1 MSKCILFFILL
12 LSLNVSAQENAV
24 IKASPTRQNTWDE
37 QEPFVNGFAR
47 VLKNNK
53 FSFINKS
60 GKLIAPLQFDGARN
74 YSNHLAAVEKD
85 NQWGFINESGELIV
99 PLKYDIV
106 YDFTETITGVFGNKR
121 WWIIN
126 TKAEVTKA
134 LDVSVFYGFKNGV
147 AKLVKNDRWGT
158 MNVNGEII
166 FDKVQPAAT
175 TNNIVPFKPKT
186 SSVTSGITVCPDNID
201 FEYGS
206 FFNWKC
212 FTGHVDSI
220 GNTNVI
226 TLNPS
231 PPTPNRHTLYNR
243 VMPSA
248 IDPYGLFPTN
258 PPDGSNFALRLGN
271 TLIGGE
277 AEGTTYTIKVPANDS
292 NFSIKYDYAVVF
304 QNPGHTLWSQPRF
317 QVKVFDSAANK
328 YVDCASFEYIS
339 TSNLPGFAQST
350 VDTSVIYKPWST
362 VYLSLRGYA
371 GKTMYLEFKNA
382 DCVRKGHWGYSYI
395 DVEKPCGQSIEMNY
409 DCTAPNITTLKGPPG
424 FQIYNWWDQTFGTL
438 LGTGQQIVLNPGPA
452 INTTIWLEMIPF
464 NDFGCLDTIPVKI
477 DGVFTA
483 DFGMSDTNGICA
495 PHSFTF
501 YNRNLPSTSVTWDF
515 GDGTTGT
522 GDSVT
527 HIYNNVGS
535 YLVKMDVIMAGGCIG
550 TETKLVSV
558 VNPVGSFTYSGGNY
572 CDSQTVRFD
581 AITSF
586 VDSLHWDFGDG
597 TTLVTTQTSVIHTYN
612 KPGVFIPSMIM
623 KSAGGC
629 ETPVPGLDTIK
640 IEMLKVGYA
649 NTDIKIC
656 GSTTVN
662 FTDTSSSYFGISSIL
677 WNFGDGNSGSG
688 ANVSHTYT
696 ATGIYNVRETIT
708 GVSGCSLSTVKPIY
722 VKVNDAPVIAIAGPA
737 SACQT
742 SNITFTSTLQS
753 IDSVNYYYWISS
765 NGYSGTGT
773 SFAVPFSLPGNYT
786 IKLVVRTVNGCYDST
801 SQPIQ
806 IYPTPDVVQLPN
818 QTLCNGSFTTAM
830 NFTGAVPSTIYNW
843 TNTFAGIGIPA
854 SGTGDIAS
862 FQANSNGNYTANATI
877 TVTPT
882 ANGCP
887 GSPKMIVLTVNPTP
901 NVIQPADQ
909 TLCGNSNTTA
919 IAFTGAVAGATYNW
933 TNNNTDI
940 GLASSGTGD
949 IPSFAATTNGG
960 NITTATITVTPT
972 FNGCPGT
979 PKTFTITVNPTP
991 DIARPGDQ
999 TLCNNNNTTAI
1010 IFSGS
1015 VSGTTYNWVNSNTS
1029 IGLAAS
1035 GSGDIASFVATNS
1048 GTTSSTSTITVTPSI
1063 NGCTVPA
1070 KTFTITVHPTA
1081 NVVQPADQ
1089 TLCNNSNTTAINF
1102 NGAVPGTIYN
1112 WVNNNTTIG
1121 LSASGTGDIP
1131 SFTATSNGSTTAIA
1145 TIRVTPIFNGCPG
1158 SPKIFSITVNPVP
1171 DVAQPGNQTLCNN
1184 NNTAAINFTG
1194 SVAGTTYNWIN
1205 TNTSI
1210 GLAASGAGDISS
1222 FVATNNGTTTAVAT
1236 ITVTPTF
1243 SGCTVPSKTFT
1254 ITVHPTADVVQPAN
1268 QNLCGNSNTAAITFS
1283 GAVPGTVYSWI
1294 NNNTSIGLAASG
1306 IGNIPSFVAIS
1317 NGFSAETA
1325 TITVTPIFNGCPGAP
1340 KIFTITVNTTPD
1352 VAQLP
1357 NQTLCNGNFA
1367 TAMNFTSAVPGAIYN
1382 WTNTFAGIGIPASG
1396 TGDIASF
1403 QAFSNGNYAAN
1414 ATITVTPTF
1423 NGCPGA
1429 PKVITL
1435 TVNPTPSV
1443 VQPADQ
1449 TLCRNSNTTAVA
1461 FTGMVAGT
1469 TYNWTNNNTA
1479 IGLAASGTGDI
1490 PSFITTTNGFNVT
1503 VAAITVTPSFNGC
1516 PGTPKTFTITVNPT
1530 PDIAQPNDQTL
1541 CNNNNTSAINFNGS
1555 VTGATYNWS
1564 NNNTSIGLA
1573 ANGTGD
1579 IPSFIATNSGATIA
1593 TSTITVSSI
1602 FNGCTVPS
1610 KTFIIAVNPTPN
1622 VAQPVNQALCSNGNT
1637 AAITFNGAVAGT
1649 VYNWTNNNTAIGL
1662 PASGV
1667 GNIASFVAINN
1678 GSAVS
1683 TATVTVT
1690 PTFNG
1695 CAGTPKTFA
1704 ITINPIPNMDPV
1716 ANQQLCNGNLT
1727 SPINFTGTVANTV
1740 YNWTN
1745 TAPSIGLAASG
1756 TGDIPSFKAIS
1767 NGAFVSNAT
1776 ITVSAAANGCGIP
1789 NKTFTIT
1796 VNPMPDVIQPLDQS
1810 VCNGEIINATGF
1822 TGSVTG
1828 AVYQW
1833 TNSNTAIGLPASGNG
1848 NIASLVAVNNTAIPI
1863 TATITIN
1870 PATATCT
1877 GTPKSFKI
1885 TINPTPAVVAKNSRN
1900 VCLGTSVQL
1909 NATGATQYSWTPTD
1923 HLTCSNCDAPLSKPI
1938 DSIQYK
1944 VKGTNSFGCIAY
1956 DSVLLS
1962 VIKPF
1967 KMKVSPN
1974 DTLCIGET
1982 TNLKASQANTYLW
1995 SPSAGLN
2002 TTTSA
2007 STTAAPS
2014 ITTKYQVVGFDAYN
2028 CFTDTGYVL
2037 ITVGPKP
2044 KVNLGP
2050 DRTMTT
2056 GSTLALNPT
2065 IQNGPIIKW
2074 AWTPATEL
2082 SCSNCASPTAIVKN
2096 NSFYSVEVTNTFGC
2110 VASDTLFINSLCKS
2124 AQVYIPNAFT
2134 PDGDGLNDIFM
2145 VRGRGITVK
2154 SFRIFNRWG
2163 ELVFERKDF
2172 YPDDPK
2178 NGWDGK
2184 VRGVPATPDV
2194 FVYTAEVFCDNGVP
2208 YTYKGNVT
2216 ILK

>member
-1 MSKCILFFILL
+1 MSKYVLFFILL

-24 IKASPTRQNTWDE
+24 IKASPSLQNTWDE

-60 GKLIAPLQFDGARN
+60 GKLVALLQFDGARN
-74 YSNHLAAVEKD
+74 FSNHLAAVEKD
-85 NQWGFINESGELIV
+85 NKWGFINESGELVV

-166 FDKVQPAAT
+166 FDKIQPAPA
-175 TNNIVPFKPKT
+175 TNNIVPFIPKT

-206 FFNWKC
+206 FYNWKC

-317 QVKVFDSAANK
+317 QVKVFDSAANQ

-371 GKTMYLEFKNA
+371 GKTMFLEFKNA

-395 DVEKPCGQSIEMNY
+395 DVEKPCGQSVEMNY

-483 DFGMSDTNGICA
+483 DFATSDTNGICA

-522 GDSVT
+522 GDTVT
-527 HIYNNVGS
+527 HVYNNVGS

-550 TETKLVSV
+550 TETKIVSV
-558 VNPVGSFTYSGGNY
+558 VQPAGSFSYTGGNF

-586 VDSLHWDFGDG
+586 VDSLFWDFGDG
-597 TTLVTTQTSVIHTYN
+597 TTLATMQTSVTHTYN

-629 ETPVPGLDTIK
+629 ETIVPATDTIK
-640 IEMLKVGYA
+640 IEMLKVGYT
-649 NTDIKIC
+649 NTDTKIC
-656 GSTTVN
+656 GNTTVN
-662 FTDTSSSYFGISSIL
+662 FTDTSSSYFGISSIQ
-677 WNFGDGNSGSG
+677 WNFGDGNTGSG

-696 ATGIYNVRETIT
+696 ATGTYNVRETIT

-737 SACQT
+737 SACQ
-742 SNITFTSTLQS
+742 SGSVTFTSTLQA
-753 IDSVNYYYWISS
+753 IDSVNYYYWTSS
-765 NGYSGTGT
+765 NGYSGSGT
-773 SFAVPFSLPGNYT
+773 SFAVPFNLPGNYT
-786 IKLVVRTVNGCYDST
+786 IKLMVRTINGCYDST
-801 SQPIQ
+801 SQQIQ
-806 IYPTPDVVQLPN
+806 INPTPDVVQLPN
-818 QTLCNGSFTTAM
+818 QILCNGSFTTAM
-830 NFTGAVPSTIYNW
+830 NFTGAVPGTIYNW
-843 TNTFAGIGIPA
+843 INTFAGIGIPS

-862 FQANSNGNYTANATI
+862 FQAYSNGNYTANATI

-887 GSPKMIVLTVNPTP
+887 GLPKVIVLTVNPTP
-901 NVIQPADQ
+901 SVIQPANQ

-919 IAFTGAVAGATYNW
+919 IAFTGAVAGTTYNW
-933 TNNNTDI
+933 TNNNTAI
-940 GLASSGTGD
+940 GLASGGTGD

-960 NITTATITVTPT
+960 NITTATITVTPI

-991 DIARPGDQ
+991 DIVQPGNQ

-1015 VSGTTYNWVNSNTS
+1015 VAGTTYNWINSNTS

-1035 GSGDIASFVATNS
+1035 GSGDIASFVATNT
-1048 GTTSSTSTITVTPSI
+1048 GTTSATSTITVTPSI
-1063 NGCTVPA
+1063 N
-1070 KTFTITVHPTA
+1070 
-1081 NVVQPADQ
+1081 
-1089 TLCNNSNTTAINF
+1089 
-1102 NGAVPGTIYN
+1102 
-1112 WVNNNTTIG
+1112 
-1121 LSASGTGDIP
+1121 
-1131 SFTATSNGSTTAIA
+1131 
-1145 TIRVTPIFNGCPG
+1145 
-1158 SPKIFSITVNPVP
+1158 
-1171 DVAQPGNQTLCNN
+1171 
-1184 NNTAAINFTG
+1184 
-1194 SVAGTTYNWIN
+1194 
-1205 TNTSI
+1205 
-1210 GLAASGAGDISS
+1210 
-1222 FVATNNGTTTAVAT
+1222 
-1236 ITVTPTF
+1236 
-1243 SGCTVPSKTFT
+1243 GCTVPSKTFT

-1283 GAVPGTVYSWI
+1283 GAVPGTIYNWT

-1306 IGNIPSFVAIS
+1306 TGNIPSFAAIS
-1317 NGFSAETA
+1317 NGFSSETS

-1352 VAQLP
+1352 VMQLP
-1357 NQTLCNGNFA
+1357 NQTLCNGNFT

-1403 QAFSNGNYAAN
+1403 QAFSNGNYTAN

-1423 NGCPGA
+1423 NGCSGA
-1429 PKVITL
+1429 PKIIVL
-1435 TVNPTPSV
+1435 TVNPTPNV
-1443 VQPADQ
+1443 AQPADQ
-1449 TLCRNSNTTAVA
+1449 TLCRNSSTTAITFAGV
-1461 FTGMVAGT
+1461 VAGT

-1490 PSFITTTNGFNVT
+1490 PSFTTTTNGFNVT
-1503 VAAITVTPSFNGC
+1503 VATITVTPSFNGC

-1530 PDIAQPNDQTL
+1530 PDIDQPNNQTL
-1541 CNNNNTSAINFNGS
+1541 CNNNNTAAINFTGS
-1555 VTGATYNWS
+1555 VTGAIYTWS
-1564 NNNTSIGLA
+1564 NSNTSIGLA

-1579 IPSFIATNSGATIA
+1579 IPSFIATNNGATIS
-1593 TSTITVSSI
+1593 TSTITVTSI

-1610 KTFIIAVNPTPN
+1610 KTFIIGVNPTPN
-1622 VAQPVNQALCSNGNT
+1622 AAQPVNQALCSNSNT

-1678 GSAVS
+1678 GSAVTS
-1683 TATVTVT
+1683 ATITVT
-1690 PTFNG
+1690 PSFNG
-1695 CAGTPKTFA
+1695 CAGTPKTFT
-1704 ITINPIPNMDPV
+1704 ITVNPIPNMDPV

-1727 SPINFTGTVANTV
+1727 SPINFTGTVGNTV

-1796 VNPMPDVIQPLDQS
+1796 VNPMPDVIQPLDQV
-1810 VCNGEIINATGF
+1810 VCNGAIINATNF

-1828 AVYQW
+1828 AIYQW
-1833 TNSNTAIGLPASGNG
+1833 TNSNPAIGLPASGNG
-1848 NIASLVAVNNTAIPI
+1848 SIAS
-1863 TATITIN
+1863 
-1870 PATATCT
+1870 
-1877 GTPKSFKI
+1877 F
-1885 TINPTPAVVAKNSRN
+1885 
-1900 VCLGTSVQL
+1900 
-1909 NATGATQYSWTPTD
+1909 
-1923 HLTCSNCDAPLSKPI
+1923 
-1938 DSIQYK
+1938 
-1944 VKGTNSFGCIAY
+1944 
-1956 DSVLLS
+1956 
-1962 VIKPF
+1962 
-1967 KMKVSPN
+1967 
-1974 DTLCIGET
+1974 
-1982 TNLKASQANTYLW
+1982 
-1995 SPSAGLN
+1995 
-2002 TTTSA
+2002 
-2007 STTAAPS
+2007 
-2014 ITTKYQVVGFDAYN
+2014 VG
-2028 CFTDTGYVL
+2028 
-2037 ITVGPKP
+2037 
-2044 KVNLGP
+2044 
-2050 DRTMTT
+2050 
-2056 GSTLALNPT
+2056 S
-2065 IQNGPIIKW
+2065 
-2074 AWTPATEL
+2074 
-2082 SCSNCASPTAIVKN
+2082 
-2096 NSFYSVEVTNTFGC
+2096 
-2110 VASDTLFINSLCKS
+2110 
-2124 AQVYIPNAFT
+2124 
-2134 PDGDGLNDIFM
+2134 
-2145 VRGRGITVK
+2145 
-2154 SFRIFNRWG
+2154 
-2163 ELVFERKDF
+2163 
-2172 YPDDPK
+2172 
-2178 NGWDGK
+2178 
-2184 VRGVPATPDV
+2184 
-2194 FVYTAEVFCDNGVP
+2194 
-2208 YTYKGNVT
+2208 
-2216 ILK
+2216 